1 MIVSSFLKD
10 FAKENVSNIARIMS
24 TVARLGA
31 SRPINHCKRTRL
43 TDRSPSIEEV
53 KLPPGKRMASE

>member
-1 MIVSSFLKD
+1 MS
-10 FAKENVSNIARIMS
+10 AKLARIIF

-31 SRPINHCKRTRL
+31 SRPIDHCKRARF